1 MTLPNDLISEFAKLT
16 KTDKQSSS
24 ESTVNGT
31 IVEYNGTQY
40 VKLDGSEL
48 LTPVKK
54 TTSINSGERV
64 MVMIKDHTAT
74 VIGNLSSP
82 SVGSTDLNKVENKI
96 TDVEIL
102 VANKVSS
109 EELDAQVARIDSLVS
124 DNVVIRETV
133 SANTALVNDIK
144 AENVTIT
151 DRLTA
156 VEAAI
161 DDLDVTYLEADVAEI
176 TYAKITSLNATDAKL
191 NNLQST
197 YATFQSTT
205 TDRLDVIDATIDNL
219 DSTYAT
225 ITDLATERA
234 RIDVLEADKA
244 DITQLKADV
253 ADINTLMF
261 GSATGNVLQTSFANA
276 VIAQLGNAQIKS
288 AMIQSLSA
296 DKITSGNIITD
307 NVRVMSNSGTL
318 LIRDETI
325 QISDNTRARVQIGKD
340 ASGDYSINIWDADGN
355 LMFSKGGIT
364 ENAIKEAIIRDDM
377 VSDTANIS
385 AYKLNI
391 DSLFEAINGST
402 NTIKASKV
410 YLDAEKQSL
419 DIAFTTMTFDIDV
432 LNENVSTQGT
442 QISAV
447 QGQIESKI
455 WQEDIDASIYDIN
468 IGGRNLLK
476 NSRHIQLKSNN
487 STDYPITSEIIAEN
501 GREFTRYRRANTTSK
516 PTTMSLYDYIPISQI
531 TEYLPGIECTFSCL
545 IRCSHN
551 VRTNFMKRIE
561 INDIS
566 YSISNEYSDYYEI
579 GNDWRRI
586 YTTETIEQEYDP
598 DTDLVALRF
607 NPFLITIPEG
617 EIDNFYIDVCEWK
630 IEKGNKATDWTPAPE
645 DTIADITELN
655 TKYSDLKQTTDSI
668 SATVASHTSELGDK
682 ADQIVVKNLIER
694 VSTVELNQEGFETMI
709 SETYATIDDVDD
721 LTGRVS
727 AAESSITQN
736 KDSITSAVK
745 RISNNET
752 SITNLKITDN
762 TMISQIRT
770 VETTANDAK
779 TSAET
784 ANTNATNAQVAAD
797 EAQTTANAAKKQL
810 WNQASG
816 TSGTSGYVAFA
827 SLIIG
832 GSYQNRPIRFSLRN
846 RGKVASDVDIQFAN
860 AKGSDP
866 DLSTFRENGD
876 VGTWIVKMDTS
887 IWYVIAKKSESY
899 DTIYVTDY
907 ENNNANIL
915 VDWINIHYD
924 TLPTEN
930 LNESTKL
937 IGSAI
942 ANTIA
947 TKSELV
953 QTNNSITAAVERIS
967 NNETTISKLQIT
979 SDSLVTRVKTVEN
992 VADDAQASAETAN
1005 TNASLAQVA
1014 ADEAQASADKAQESA
1029 DDNNERIGQAETL
1042 IQQLSDSI
1050 SVMVVDES
1058 GESLMR
1064 QDGDRWIFSMGSYNE
1079 TLNKVSS
1086 GLDDLVSNVG
1096 DTQNTVKVLQQAV
1109 DDLGVLSD
1117 YIKITTYNDQPCIEL
1132 GEYDSDFKLRITNTE
1147 IQFVEGTSVPAY
1159 LSNQKLYIEKA
1170 EITGELQ
1177 QGGFVWS
1184 SRSNGNLGLIWKG
1197 VSS

>member
-1 MTLPNDLISEFAKLT
+1 MNLSNNLISEFAKLT
-16 KTDKQSSS
+16 KTNERSSS

-31 IVEYNGTQY
+31 IVEYNGRLY
-40 VKLDGSEL
+40 VKLDGSDL

-82 SVGSTDLNKVENKI
+82 SVGTTDLTKVENKI

-124 DNVVIRETV
+124 DNIVIRETV

-197 YATFQSTT
+197 YATFQTT
-205 TDRLDVIDATIDNL
+205 VTDRLDTVDATIDNL
-219 DSTYAT
+219 DSVYAT

-410 YLDAEKQSL
+410 YLDTEKQSL
-419 DIAFTTMTFDIDV
+419 DIAFTTMTFDIDT

-442 QISAV
+442 QISAI

-455 WQEDIDASIYDIN
+455 WQEDIDVSITDIN
-468 IGGRNLLK
+468 
-476 NSRHIQLKSNN
+476 
-487 STDYPITSEIIAEN
+487 T
-501 GREFTRYRRANTTSK
+501 
-516 PTTMSLYDYIPISQI
+516 
-531 TEYLPGIECTFSCL
+531 
-545 IRCSHN
+545 
-551 VRTNFMKRIE
+551 
-561 INDIS
+561 
-566 YSISNEYSDYYEI
+566 
-579 GNDWRRI
+579 
-586 YTTETIEQEYDP
+586 
-598 DTDLVALRF
+598 
-607 NPFLITIPEG
+607 
-617 EIDNFYIDVCEWK
+617 
-630 IEKGNKATDWTPAPE
+630 
-645 DTIADITELN
+645 DITELN

-668 SATVASHTSELGDK
+668 SATVASHTSELGNK

-694 VSTVELNQEGFETMI
+694 VSTVELNQEGFETTI
-709 SETYATIDDVDD
+709 SETYATIDDVDG

-752 SITNLKITDN
+752 SIANLKITDN

-779 TSAET
+779 TTAET
-784 ANTNATNAQVAAD
+784 ANTNATNAQVSANT
-797 EAQTTANAAKKQL
+797 AQTTANAAKKQL

-860 AKGSDP
+860 ANGSDP

-907 ENNNANIL
+907 ENNNANIS

-942 ANTIA
+942 ASTIA

-967 NNETTISKLQIT
+967 NNETSISKLQIT

-1058 GESLMR
+1058 GESLMT

-1086 GLDDLVSNVG
+1086 GLNDLVSNVG
-1096 DTQNTVKVLQQAV
+1096 DTQNTVNVLQQAV
-1109 DDLGVLSD
+1109 NDLGVLSD
-1117 YIKITTYNDQPCIEL
+1117 YIKITTYNGQPCIEL

>member
-1 MTLPNDLISEFAKLT
+1 MNLSNNLISEFAKLT
-16 KTDKQSSS
+16 KTNERSSS

-31 IVEYNGTQY
+31 IVEYNGAQY
-40 VKLDGSEL
+40 VKLDGSDL

-82 SVGSTDLNKVENKI
+82 SVGTTDLTKVENKI

-109 EELDAQVARIDSLVS
+109 EELDVQVARIDSLVS

-144 AENVTIT
+144 AENVAIT

-176 TYAKITSLNATDAKL
+176 TYAKITSLNATDAKI

-296 DKITSGNIITD
+296 EKITSGNIITD
-307 NVRVMSNSGTL
+307 NVRVMSKSGTL

-410 YLDAEKQSL
+410 YLDTEKQSL
-419 DIAFTTMTFDIDV
+419 DIAFTTMTFDIDT
-432 LNENVSTQGT
+432 LNENVSTQST

-455 WQEDIDASIYDIN
+455 WQEDIDASITDIN
-468 IGGRNLLK
+468 
-476 NSRHIQLKSNN
+476 
-487 STDYPITSEIIAEN
+487 T
-501 GREFTRYRRANTTSK
+501 
-516 PTTMSLYDYIPISQI
+516 
-531 TEYLPGIECTFSCL
+531 
-545 IRCSHN
+545 
-551 VRTNFMKRIE
+551 
-561 INDIS
+561 
-566 YSISNEYSDYYEI
+566 
-579 GNDWRRI
+579 
-586 YTTETIEQEYDP
+586 
-598 DTDLVALRF
+598 
-607 NPFLITIPEG
+607 
-617 EIDNFYIDVCEWK
+617 
-630 IEKGNKATDWTPAPE
+630 
-645 DTIADITELN
+645 DITELN

-694 VSTVELNQEGFETMI
+694 VSTVELNQEGFETTI
-709 SETYATIDDVDD
+709 SETYATIDDVDG

-752 SITNLKITDN
+752 SIANLKITDN

-784 ANTNATNAQVAAD
+784 ANTNA
-797 EAQTTANAAKKQL
+797 
-810 WNQASG
+810 
-816 TSGTSGYVAFA
+816 
-827 SLIIG
+827 SL
-832 GSYQNRPIRFSLRN
+832 
-846 RGKVASDVDIQFAN
+846 
-860 AKGSDP
+860 
-866 DLSTFRENGD
+866 
-876 VGTWIVKMDTS
+876 
-887 IWYVIAKKSESY
+887 
-899 DTIYVTDY
+899 
-907 ENNNANIL
+907 
-915 VDWINIHYD
+915 
-924 TLPTEN
+924 
-930 LNESTKL
+930 
-937 IGSAI
+937 
-942 ANTIA
+942 
-947 TKSELV
+947 
-953 QTNNSITAAVERIS
+953 
-967 NNETTISKLQIT
+967 
-979 SDSLVTRVKTVEN
+979 
-992 VADDAQASAETAN
+992 
-1005 TNASLAQVA
+1005 
-1014 ADEAQASADKAQESA
+1014 AQESA

-1058 GESLMR
+1058 GESLMT

-1086 GLDDLVSNVG
+1086 GLNDLVSNVG
-1096 DTQNTVKVLQQAV
+1096 DTQNTVNVLQQAV

-1117 YIKITTYNDQPCIEL
+1117 YIKITTYNGQPCIEL

>member
-1 MTLPNDLISEFAKLT
+1 MNLSNNLISEFAKLT
-16 KTDKQSSS
+16 KTNEQSSS

-31 IVEYNGTQY
+31 IVEYNGAQY
-40 VKLDGSEL
+40 VKLDGSDL

-82 SVGSTDLNKVENKI
+82 SVGTTDLTKVENKI

-197 YATFQSTT
+197 YATFQTT
-205 TDRLDVIDATIDNL
+205 VTDRLDTVDATIDNL
-219 DSTYAT
+219 DSVYAT

-244 DITQLKADV
+244 DITQLKADI

-296 DKITSGNIITD
+296 DKITSGNIITND
-307 NVRVMSNSGTL
+307 VHVLSANGMLR
-318 LIRDETI
+318 IYDETM
-325 QISDNTRARVQIGKD
+325 QISDGVRVRVQIGKD
-340 ASGDYSINIWDADGN
+340 SSNDYSINIWDADGN
-355 LMFSKGGIT
+355 MMFSKGGIT

-410 YLDAEKQSL
+410 YLDTEKQSL
-419 DIAFTTMTFDIDV
+419 DIAFTTMTFDIDT
-432 LNENVSTQGT
+432 LNQNVSSQGT

-455 WQEDIDASIYDIN
+455 WQTDIDASIYDI
-468 IGGRNLLK
+468 
-476 NSRHIQLKSNN
+476 
-487 STDYPITSEIIAEN
+487 T
-501 GREFTRYRRANTTSK
+501 
-516 PTTMSLYDYIPISQI
+516 
-531 TEYLPGIECTFSCL
+531 
-545 IRCSHN
+545 
-551 VRTNFMKRIE
+551 V
-561 INDIS
+561 
-566 YSISNEYSDYYEI
+566 
-579 GNDWRRI
+579 
-586 YTTETIEQEYDP
+586 
-598 DTDLVALRF
+598 
-607 NPFLITIPEG
+607 
-617 EIDNFYIDVCEWK
+617 
-630 IEKGNKATDWTPAPE
+630 
-645 DTIADITELN
+645 DITELN
-655 TKYSDLKQTTDSI
+655 TQYSDLKQTTDSI
-668 SATVASHTSELGDK
+668 SATVASHTSELGGK
-682 ADQIVVKNLIER
+682 ADQVVVKNLIER
-694 VSTVELNQEGFETMI
+694 VSTVELNQEGFETMV
-709 SETYATIDDVDD
+709 SETYATIDDVDG
-721 LTGRVS
+721 LAGRVS

-736 KDSITSAVK
+736 KDSITAAVK

-762 TMISQIRT
+762 TMISHIQT
-770 VETTANDAK
+770 VETTANNAK
-779 TSAET
+779 TT
-784 ANTNATNAQVAAD
+784 
-797 EAQTTANAAKKQL
+797 
-810 WNQASG
+810 
-816 TSGTSGYVAFA
+816 
-827 SLIIG
+827 
-832 GSYQNRPIRFSLRN
+832 
-846 RGKVASDVDIQFAN
+846 
-860 AKGSDP
+860 
-866 DLSTFRENGD
+866 
-876 VGTWIVKMDTS
+876 
-887 IWYVIAKKSESY
+887 
-899 DTIYVTDY
+899 
-907 ENNNANIL
+907 
-915 VDWINIHYD
+915 
-924 TLPTEN
+924 
-930 LNESTKL
+930 
-937 IGSAI
+937 
-942 ANTIA
+942 
-947 TKSELV
+947 
-953 QTNNSITAAVERIS
+953 
-967 NNETTISKLQIT
+967 
-979 SDSLVTRVKTVEN
+979 
-992 VADDAQASAETAN
+992 AETAN

-1014 ADEAQASADKAQESA
+1014 ADEAQTSADKAQESA

-1058 GESLMR
+1058 GESLMT

-1086 GLDDLVSNVG
+1086 GLNDLVSNVG
-1096 DTQNTVKVLQQAV
+1096 DTQNTVTVLQQAV

-1197 VSS
+1197 VNS